1 MRFYDFEYDGL
12 LLSDM
17 GYIVCDFGSKG
28 LETVNNGAD
37 INFNTIPFFYGTK
50 HELINTNYNDCLTAT
65 FQICKNPC
73 NDYTEKITVE
83 EFNRLNYWLNRKKF
97 YKFKIINDEYEDI
110 FFEASF
116 NIRRIEFGGEIYG
129 LELEMKTNRP
139 YGLKE
144 TILNSKTLS
153 AGGSLVVNDLSNE
166 EGFIYPNI
174 EITLGDNSGTLT
186 IQNSLSNEVA
196 IINGCSAG
204 EKITFNYPMITSS
217 LSVHKIQ
224 DAFNWNF
231 PKLINT
237 FSNQENEFTFSLG
250 GVVKISYNPIVKI
263 GI

>member
-17 GYIVCDFGSKG
+17 GYMVCDFGSKG
-28 LETVNNGAD
+28 LETVNNGVD

-50 HELINTNYNDCLTAT
+50 HELINTNYSDCLTAT

-83 EFNRLNYWLNRKKF
+83 EFNRLTYWLSRKNF

-110 FFEASF
+110 FFEATF

-139 YGLKE
+139 YGLRE
-144 TILNSKTLS
+144 LVFNSRTLS
-153 AGGSLVVNDLSNE
+153 AGESLIINDMSNE
-166 EGFIYPNI
+166 EGFIYPYI

-186 IQNSLSNEVA
+186 IQNSLSNEVT

-217 LSVHKIQ
+217 LSTHKIQ
-224 DAFNWNF
+224 DAFNWTF

-237 FSNQENEFTFSLG
+237 FSSQKNIFSFSLSCY
-250 GVVKISYNPIVKI
+250 VKFAYNPIVKI
-263 GI
+263 SI

>member
-17 GYIVCDFGSKG
+17 GYMVCDFGSKG
-28 LETVNNGAD
+28 LETVDNGAD
-37 INFNTIPFFYGTK
+37 INFNTIPLFYGTK
-50 HELINTNYNDCLTAT
+50 HELINTNYSDCLTAT

-83 EFNRLNYWLNRKKF
+83 EFNRLTYWLSRKNF

-110 FFEASF
+110 FFEATF

-139 YGLKE
+139 YGLRE
-144 TILNSKTLS
+144 LVFNSRTLS
-153 AGGSLVVNDLSNE
+153 AGESLIINDMSNE
-166 EGFIYPNI
+166 EGFIYPYI

-186 IQNSLSNEVA
+186 IQNSLSNEVT

-217 LSVHKIQ
+217 LSTHKIQ
-224 DAFNWNF
+224 DAFNWTF

-237 FSNQENEFTFSLG
+237 FSNQKNIFSFSLSCY
-250 GVVKISYNPIVKI
+250 VKFTYNPIVKI
-263 GI
+263 SI